1 MAETTNYLIA
11 GYVVFS
17 IGMVGYLLSLVMRAR
32 SLKQDLDVLQDM
44 EKKES

>member
-17 IGMVGYLLSLVMRAR
+17 IGMVGYLLSLVLRAR

-44 EKKES
+44 EKKEN

>member
-17 IGMVGYLLSLVMRAR
+17 VGMVGYLLSLVLRAR

>member
-17 IGMVGYLLSLVMRAR
+17 IGMFGYLLSLVLRAR

-44 EKKES
+44 EKKEN

>member
-17 IGMVGYLLSLVMRAR
+17 VGMVGYLLSLVLRAR

-44 EKKES
+44 EKKEN

>member
-17 IGMVGYLLSLVMRAR
+17 IGMVGYLLSLVLRAR